1 MAKSRISRIDSD
13 SFDPAIGWETIDFP
27 DPTAYS
33 STHPSSP
40 GSPYAPPGFQHGYYG
55 GDGYGHRHSPSQ
67 TEEFS
72 RTRHGEPA
80 LSSPEISPQMRA
92 IPEDGIPESLR
103 ITSPISPTFP
113 RFGNPPL
120 NPPGAAASTQTYGFQ
135 TNSHKRRSAIEN
147 SIPQPPPPTAG
158 GYNKNNN
165 GNNRNSVAYDIPA
178 PPPPPTVPMDFDD
191 TDYERVR
198 LTEHR
203 TSYEGG
209 GGGGEYLASRGW
221 GGPGRQPSM
230 AKRLGDKILGT
241 VKGRGSRLSARS
253 YLGGVRDRGG
263 GFGDGGG
270 EANYAK
276 VVERDDE
283 EPVGYDISTFGADFI
298 PPPAAKAM
306 EDYNMDADYAY
317 TGTGEVID
325 LSSFGGGDSDER
337 RDSDVFSL
345 HRAGTMENTDKQ
357 SYYFPPNR
365 VIPNWKP
372 VSMRP
377 WFIASLLLC
386 SLALMACVE
395 TLYQFSDRGLIRG
408 NGRKGII
415 SFKRVDQDLTMVGFA
430 MWKYLP
436 TLIAVIYG
444 ILWKITDTEV
454 KRTEP
459 YYQLSKGSN
468 GALAASTLNI
478 EYQTFWSLLVPV
490 AAIQHR
496 QWLVVASSVASLLAF
511 ALVPVLLSA
520 FIEITPSQRARRK
533 MMSEAGEKL
542 VDAQIEKTI
551 VVDKVFSRLL
561 EATVAIIF
569 FLGVGMLVVLSRR
582 RSGLLGDPS
591 GIAGVAAMANKSH
604 ILMDFKDLDSA
615 SEETIHKQLNKRT
628 YVLHK
633 GALWQAQFLKENE
646 RDVNAP
652 KAMNPHPLIL
662 RLKGGLPFI
671 GFLLALAGVL
681 TPLAYGPLTIV
692 VDQTPWV
699 LTGISVLIKSI
710 WEIVEKDMRMLEP
723 FWVLFNRH
731 APSSVLTL
739 DYSATIP
746 GFLVLK
752 AASKGHFLL
761 AWVGFVSLLVEVL
774 TVVMGSLDSG
784 GGEESDLSFTVS
796 FVLAV
801 IILSVTVLTMSLVLH
816 LRRSPFLPRQ
826 PGTISSV
833 LAFIHQSKMLVDFE
847 GTEEE
852 STAVR
857 KKKLRRLGHT
867 YGFGWF
873 KGRDGVRHL
882 GIDHEELL
890 QGYKFGK
897 NALDGVL
904 DRVDWEHYSV

>member
-1 MAKSRISRIDSD
+1 
-13 SFDPAIGWETIDFP
+13 
-27 DPTAYS
+27 
-33 STHPSSP
+33 
-40 GSPYAPPGFQHGYYG
+40 
-55 GDGYGHRHSPSQ
+55 
-67 TEEFS
+67 
-72 RTRHGEPA
+72 
-80 LSSPEISPQMRA
+80 
-92 IPEDGIPESLR
+92 
-103 ITSPISPTFP
+103 
-113 RFGNPPL
+113 
-120 NPPGAAASTQTYGFQ
+120 
-135 TNSHKRRSAIEN
+135 
-147 SIPQPPPPTAG
+147 
-158 GYNKNNN
+158 
-165 GNNRNSVAYDIPA
+165 
-178 PPPPPTVPMDFDD
+178 
-191 TDYERVR
+191 RVR

-203 TSYEGG
+203 ISYERGG
-209 GGGGEYLASRGW
+209 GYLTPGGW
-221 GGPGRQPSM
+221 GGPDRQPSM
-230 AKRLGDKILGT
+230 AKRLGGKILDT
-241 VKGRGSRLSARS
+241 VKGRGPRLSARS
-253 YLGGVRDRGG
+253 YLGTIRDRGG
-263 GFGDGGG
+263 GFGDGMG
-270 EANYAK
+270 EGDYAK
-276 VVERDDE
+276 VDGRDDE
-283 EPVGYDISTFGADFI
+283 EPVNYDISSFGADFI
-298 PPPAAKAM
+298 PAPAVKAM
-306 EDYNMDADYAY
+306 EDYNMDAGYAY

-325 LSSFGGGDSDER
+325 LSSFGGGAGSNER
-337 RDSDVFSL
+337 RDSDAFSL
-345 HRAGTMENTDKQ
+345 HRAGTMENSDKQ

-365 VIPNWKP
+365 VVPNWKP
-372 VSMRP
+372 ISMRP
-377 WFIASLLLC
+377 WFIACLLLC
-386 SLALMACVE
+386 SIGLMGGVE
-395 TLYQFSDRGLIRG
+395 TLYQFSNRGLIREG
-408 NGRKGII
+408 GLKGII
-415 SFKRVDQDLTMVGFA
+415 SFKRVDKDLTMISFA

-459 YYQLSKGSN
+459 YYQLSRGAK

-490 AAIQHR
+490 AAIQHG

-511 ALVPVLLSA
+511 ALVPVLLSV
-520 FIEITPSQRARRK
+520 FIEISPSQRTRK
-533 MMSEAGEKL
+533 KMTMP
-542 VDAQIEKTI
+542 DAEIEKTI
-551 VVDKVFSRLL
+551 VVDKFFSRIL

-569 FLGVGMLVVLSRR
+569 FLGAGMLVVLSRR

-628 YVLHK
+628 YILHK
-633 GALWQAQFLKENE
+633 GALWQAQLLKENE

-671 GFLLALAGVL
+671 AFLLVLCGVL
-681 TPLAYGPLTIV
+681 PPLAYGPFGVV
-692 VDQTPWV
+692 VDKTPWV
-699 LTGISVLIKSI
+699 LTFIAVLIKSI

-752 AASKGHFLL
+752 ASSKGHFLL

-774 TVVMGSLDSG
+774 TVVMGSLDST

-801 IILSVTVLTMSLVLH
+801 IILVVTILTMGLVLH
-816 LRRSPFLPRQ
+816 LRRAPFLPRQ

-847 GTEEE
+847 GTEEQ
-852 STAVR
+852 STAMR
-857 KKKLRRLGHT
+857 KKKLRGLGHT

-873 KGRDGVRHL
+873 RGRDDKWHL

-897 NALDGVL
+897 SALDGVIQN
-904 DRVDWEHYSV
+904 VDWEHCAV